1 MHRYSLH
8 LFSHTTCIKFMSSKH
23 SFFMIFVGQI
33 WEKTCKKR
41 FSGTNHCVCYWPF
54 LGKIYLL
61 RCVDSS
67 DNVSPQIV
75 VLAKRCGQE
84 RQTYTQNMCS
94 FQSMNCSYYWE
105 EVHWCWLATSG
116 CLVFWRGAIFW
127 SFSFVFFC
135 CWVGSSEG
143 WELD

>member
-8 LFSHTTCIKFMSSKH
+8 LFSHTTYIKFMSSKH

-84 RQTYTQNMCS
+84 RANLHSEYVFIPINELQLLLGGGPLMLTCYK
-94 FQSMNCSYYWE
+94 
-105 EVHWCWLATSG
+105 WLLG
-116 CLVFWRGAIFW
+116 FLERCYLLKF
-127 SFSFVFFC
+127 
-135 CWVGSSEG
+135 
-143 WELD
+143 